1 MLEYCA
7 HPIVY
12 WRCNIWR
19 RVSCCAFFKS
29 SCLSVFVLVFF
40 HDCKPRIQTRAKC
53 CDELTDSS
61 KKLIV
66 VWVQPAS
73 NYIFLIFYS
82 FERMTH
88 ENHCSPMSNSLTI
101 STLHFLPE
109 SVKNGILDYTASVS
123 K

>member
-1 MLEYCA
+1 MLNGLN

-12 WRCNIWR
+12 WRCNILR
-19 RVSCCAFFKS
+19 RVPGVPLSSLRACLS
-29 SCLSVFVLVFF
+29 SCLSSFMIVNL
-40 HDCKPRIQTRAKC
+40 RIQTRAKC
-53 CDELTDSS
+53 RDELTDSS